1 MSSLWQQSPPLPAV
15 QTSKEGGRTSNP
27 NRQRSSGSFLKGY
40 TPRRRRA
47 REGRGGRPRPSG
59 AAPAAPSPPPAPR
72 GPSPASAGGR
82 GVARDA
88 LLWNSVA
95 AAGPAPGGEKGV
107 CVRPVGA
114 RTSPPFSRRLPS
126 ARTPTAGPLPPSRP
140 GGRRAARGAEEF
152 GDSASERFPRGLGER
167 VRTNSSRGAQQLRR
181 GRSADRAGPGAPR
194 QKASPGRRA
203 AAAPSSLPH

>member
-1 MSSLWQQSPPLPAV
+1 MSSPWQQSPPLPAV

-27 NRQRSSGSFLKGY
+27 NRQRSSGSFLKGH

-59 AAPAAPSPPPAPR
+59 AAPSPPPAPR
-72 GPSPASAGGR
+72 GPGPASAGGGGGSPGMPSSGTRWRRPARPPAARR
-82 GVARDA
+82 GCVCAR
-88 LLWNSVA
+88 WGR
-95 AAGPAPGGEKGV
+95 GPARLSPAG
-107 CVRPVGA
+107 
-114 RTSPPFSRRLPS
+114 SPPPGRRP
-126 ARTPTAGPLPPSRP
+126 RGRFLPPDRADA
-140 GGRRAARGAEEF
+140 GRREAPRSL

-194 QKASPGRRA
+194 QKASPGRAA